1 MTFSEE
7 YTRLRELVESRLEL
21 YFTDGGDAP
30 TLTDAM
36 RYSVLGGGKRVRAVL
51 ALAFCNASGGDE
63 AAALDA
69 ACAIELLH
77 AYSLIHDDL
86 PALDNDDMRRGKPS
100 NHKAFGEWR
109 AIIAGD
115 ALQTMAF
122 EKLTACSLP
131 SDRMI
136 NMVSAL
142 SKAAGAGGMCAGQT
156 LDMEAEENPCAVDIS
171 GVRRIHEL
179 KTAALIEA
187 SALIGVYAAGG
198 TAEQINA
205 ASEYARAVG
214 MAFQIRDDVLD
225 GTATSAQLGKP
236 SGSDAKSGKF
246 TFLSEL
252 GAEKC
257 EELIAEET
265 KNAKRAV
272 SKAFANTEFL
282 SQLADELAGRE
293 S

>member
-1 MTFSEE
+1 MTFSDE
-7 YTRLRELVESRLEL
+7 YTRLRELVASRLES
-21 YFTDGGDAP
+21 YFAGGAVSS
-30 TLTDAM
+30 LTDAM

-51 ALAFCNASGGDE
+51 ALAFCNAAGGDE
-63 AAALDA
+63 AAVIDA

-100 NHKAFGEWR
+100 NHKVFGEWR

-122 EKLTACSLP
+122 ERLVSCPIP
-131 SDRMI
+131 SDRI
-136 NMVSAL
+136 VNMVSVL

-156 LDMEAEENPCAVDIS
+156 LDMEAEENPGAVDIN
-171 GVRRIHEL
+171 GVRKIHEL

-205 ASEYARAVG
+205 ASEYAKAVG
-214 MAFQIRDDVLD
+214 LAFQIRDDVLD
-225 GTATSAQLGKP
+225 ATATSEQLGKP
-236 SGSDAKSGKF
+236 SGSDVKSGKI

-252 GAEKC
+252 GADKC

-265 KNAKRAV
+265 ERAKRAV
-272 SKAFANTEFL
+272 SEAFANAEFL
-282 SQLADELAGRE
+282 SWMAEELAGRE